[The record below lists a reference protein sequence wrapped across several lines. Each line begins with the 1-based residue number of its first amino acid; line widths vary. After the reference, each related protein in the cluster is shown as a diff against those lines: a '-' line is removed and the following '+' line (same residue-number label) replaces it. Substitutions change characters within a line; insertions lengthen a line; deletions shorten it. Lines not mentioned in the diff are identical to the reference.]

1 MIVKSPSGPL
11 AILVALA
18 LACQPALAQSVKSLG
33 DFRDWS
39 AYTATAQS
47 GNNLCFAMTK
57 PSKVTPTPDGY
68 TQGYLYLTHR
78 PSEDIT
84 NELNFVAGY
93 TFQPG
98 SKATLSLGD
107 QNFSLFT
114 ENDAAWLADPS
125 QSDNLAGAIR
135 AGTALSIVGTSDKGA
150 TITEA
155 FSLAGATAASHAI
168 DGAC

>member
-1 MIVKSPSGPL
+1 MIVKFASGPL
-11 AILVALA
+11 AILAVLVFAA
-18 LACQPALAQSVKSLG
+18 APAVAQSVKALG

-47 GNNLCFAMTK
+47 GNDLCFAVTK
-57 PSKVTPTPDGY
+57 PTRVTPVPDGY

-93 TFQPG
+93 SFQSG
-98 SKATLSLGD
+98 SKATLTVGE
-107 QNFSLFT
+107 QTFSLFT
-114 ENDAAWLADPS
+114 ENDAAWLDDPS
-125 QSDNLAGAIR
+125 QRDNLAGAIR
-135 AGTALSIVGTSDKGA
+135 AGSSLSIAGTSDQG
-150 TITEA
+150 TNITET
-155 FSLAGATAASHAI
+155 FSLSGATAASHAI